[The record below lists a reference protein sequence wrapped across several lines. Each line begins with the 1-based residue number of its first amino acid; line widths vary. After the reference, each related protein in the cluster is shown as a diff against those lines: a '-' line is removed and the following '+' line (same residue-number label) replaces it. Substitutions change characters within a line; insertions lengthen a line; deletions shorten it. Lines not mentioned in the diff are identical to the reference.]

1 MKYPIDSKKDRLE
14 LGYWLGMMLGL
25 LQASLSISSDPSGDL
40 DIAKEVFSQ
49 GFTEM
54 LPPNNSLNEIKVKD
68 LFLNLNEKEEVLLWN
83 TYSRLLTLW
92 MGLQEET
99 LPGVDESEA
108 VSQQEFVNV
117 LRLAIHNLK
126 KLQ

>member
-1 MKYPIDSKKDRLE
+1 MKYPIDNKKDRLE
-14 LGYWLGMMLGL
+14 FGYWLGRMLGL
-25 LQASLSISSDPSGDL
+25 LQASLFISSGLSGEL
-40 DIAKEVFSQ
+40 EIAKELFSQ

-54 LPPNNSLNEIKVKD
+54 FPSHNNLNEIKAKD
-68 LFLNLNEKEEVLLWN
+68 LFLNLDEREEGLLWN

-92 MGLQEET
+92 MSLQEET

-108 VSQQEFVNV
+108 VNQREFVNV
-117 LRLAIHNLK
+117 LKLAIHNLN